1 MARKAYDR
9 LMIRLLRQTP
19 HSPVPGPSP
28 SRRPGEETRWQRWRA
43 QAGPWAG
50 LIALCLVLFLPG
62 MMTLPPF
69 DRDEA
74 RFAQASRQM
83 IESGDYIRISFQHEP
98 RNKKPIG
105 IYWAQAASAH
115 LFGGKDAPIGAYRLP
130 SMLAAMAAVLLL
142 FAGLRRQT
150 DPATAFLAA
159 SLLAATLLTVVEAHL
174 AKTDASL
181 LACTVGAQMALLRA
195 YRPLDGETALPL
207 RYVALFWGAL
217 GAAILVKGPVVPMVV
232 GATILALGFSDKAWA
247 WLKRLRPILG
257 LPLTV
262 LIVAPWTLAILSQPG
277 SGSATAGGNFFV
289 DAIRG
294 DLLPKLVGSQEG
306 HGAPPG
312 FYLALLAVTFFP
324 GTLLLIPAARAAWR
338 ERFDPLVRFAL
349 AWVLPSWLLFELIP
363 TKLPH
368 YVLPLYPALALLV
381 ARFAATAAA
390 ESIGH
395 WSARLSQALWALVA
409 LILATVTVA
418 LGLYF
423 DQELNPIA
431 LIGAAIFVIGA
442 GLTLRWIWRGSAAH
456 ALVTA
461 VTVVALGYG
470 VLLSAVLPA
479 SSGFFL
485 SRGLAAMAESLHP
498 GARLAAAGYAEP
510 SLVFLTETTTR
521 LTDAETAAQLLADR
535 QVDLALIGDRDI
547 TKFRAAADAAGLT
560 VDALAIERGFNYS
573 KGRWVTVTFFRRAA

>member
-1 MARKAYDR
+1 M
-9 LMIRLLRQTP
+9 MSVQRQTP
-19 HSPVPGPSP
+19 QSPVPGPSP
-28 SRRPGEETRWQRWRA
+28 SRRSAPGEGARWQRLSA
-43 QAGPWAG
+43 GVGPWAG

-105 IYWAQAASAH
+105 VYWAQAAAAH
-115 LFGGKDAPIGAYRLP
+115 LLGGDDAPIAAYRLP
-130 SMLAAMAAVLLL
+130 SMLAATAAVLLL

-150 DPATAFLAA
+150 DAATAFLAA

-181 LACTVGAQMALLRA
+181 LACTVAAQVALLRA
-195 YRPLDGETALPL
+195 YRPLDGETRLPL

-217 GAAILVKGPVVPMVV
+217 GGAILVKGPVVPMVV
-232 GATILALGFSDKAWA
+232 AATLLALSIADKGWG
-247 WLKRLRPILG
+247 WLTRLRPAMG
-257 LPLTV
+257 LPLTA
-262 LIVAPWTLAILSQPG
+262 LIVAPWTVAILSQPG
-277 SGSATAGGNFFV
+277 GGGGSGGNFFV
-289 DAIRG
+289 EAIRG
-294 DLLPKLVGSQEG
+294 DLLPKLIGGQEG

-312 FYLALLAVTFFP
+312 LYLALVAVTFFP

-349 AWVLPSWLLFELIP
+349 AWVLPSWLIFELIP

-381 ARFAATAAA
+381 ARFALSGPDRLT
-390 ESIGH
+390 H
-395 WSARLSQALWALVA
+395 WSARLSQLLWALVA
-409 LILATVTVA
+409 LVLAVA
-418 LGLYF
+418 AVGLGLYL
-423 DQELNPIA
+423 DQELNPLA
-431 LIGAAIFVIGA
+431 PVAAAIFIIGA
-442 GLTLRWIWRGSAAH
+442 GLTLRWIARGGAAP

-461 VTVVALGYG
+461 ISVAALGYG
-470 VLLSAVLPA
+470 VLLSGVLPA
-479 SSGFFL
+479 SNGFFL
-485 SRGLAAMAESLHP
+485 SRSLAAQAATLHP
-498 GARLAAAGYAEP
+498 GARLVAAGYAEP
-510 SLVFLTETTTR
+510 SLVFLTETNTR
-521 LTDAETAAQLLADR
+521 LTDAETAARLLADR

-547 TKFRAAADAAGLT
+547 TKFRVAAEAAG
-560 VDALAIERGFNYS
+560 VAVEALSIERGYNYS